1 MWRLIGFTPEN
12 SVKDEVERIIELLK
26 GNIDYFHIRKPKF
39 NEDETRSYILSFP
52 LALRQKLTI
61 HYFPK
66 LALEYDLGGIH
77 LNSRN
82 PELKDEYL
90 GKRISYSC
98 HSLEEVKEKKEFCD
112 YVFLSPIYNSIS
124 KEGYNSGFDL
134 MELKKSKE
142 IDEKVFALGGINE
155 DKFEELKEIGFG
167 GAGLLGSIWK

>member
-12 SVKDEVERIIELLK
+12 NAINEIERIIELLK

-39 NEDETRSYILSFP
+39 NEEETRNYILNFP
-52 LALRQKLTI
+52 IELRQRLTI

-66 LALEYDLGGIH
+66 LALEYNLGGIH

-82 PELKDEYL
+82 PELKNEYL

-98 HSLEEVKEKKEFCD
+98 HSLEEVREKKVFCD

-134 MELKKSKE
+134 IELQNSKE
-142 IDEKVFALGGINE
+142 IDEKVFALGGIREENF
-155 DKFEELKEIGFG
+155 KELKEIGFG